1 MKHSIKNRITKN
13 QLLQSAQAVRSHLQS
28 TGEPAFIEHLL
39 LIQQLYRDAYPSL
52 SDIPDRIR
60 WDITDMQPGE
70 KFTFP
75 IVRLAS
81 AHQAVQ
87 RAQNRTGNTY
97 RVQRINAR
105 TGVILC
111 LSTPHATRPA
121 DTDFD
126 LEEFNRDPE

>member
-1 MKHSIKNRITKN
+1 MKNRISKSE
-13 QLLQSAQAVRSHLQS
+13 LLTAIQAVRAHLPPQA
-28 TGEPAFIEHLL
+28 EPDLATLL
-39 LIQQLYRDAYPSL
+39 HLIQQLYRDAYPSIA
-52 SDIPDRIR
+52 DIPDRVR
-60 WDITDMQPGE
+60 WKILDMRPGD

-75 IVRLAS
+75 IARIAS

-126 LEEFNRDPE
+126 LEEFNA